1 MSSLLQSQK
10 EDPKQDSRLYKLIK
24 ICAGGWMV
32 DEIDKYST
40 ITTSF
45 SFRIFGES
53 AWLCFSLFFFIKL
66 FEQEFIFIHSLSF
79 FFSHASL
86 SLFMIFGEGVNNVGI
101 LAIEWHGMEWN
112 GNTSTNSQS
121 RNIVWTCGG
130 VCES

>member
-1 MSSLLQSQK
+1 MAMFLSL
-10 EDPKQDSRLYKLIK
+10 
-24 ICAGGWMV
+24 
-32 DEIDKYST
+32 
-40 ITTSF
+40 
-45 SFRIFGES
+45 
-53 AWLCFSLFFFIKL
+53 FFIKL
-66 FEQEFIFIHSLSF
+66 FEQEFIFLHSLSLS
-79 FFSHASL
+79 FSAMPL